1 VSGFGSLVG
10 GELLKIR
17 RQPVN
22 WSLSLI
28 ALGAVMLVALLSSG
42 DGRQAVDPG
51 GIARAVVDP
60 LTVTLQVGVGI
71 PLLVLSVRVVG
82 QEYQLGTV
90 RVLVA
95 RGTGRVRLLLAKL
108 AALGIA
114 AAAAAAV
121 TGTVTA
127 VALWLVEPEA
137 VQAAVVAAPAISQD
151 AWLNLVAV
159 GLSLAACVLLGVF
172 VATLGR
178 SIVFGLALALVWFP
192 VDNVAMLVLPA
203 LTLFTRMPVW
213 DGVTPYLLGGNLN
226 TMVQALEPG
235 RRAVAFLVSP
245 EPQVDGQHAVLVV
258 VAYLVVFLTASL
270 LLTWQRDIHH

>member
-1 VSGFGSLVG
+1 VRGFPSLVG

-28 ALGAVMLVALLSSG
+28 VLAAVMLVALLSSG
-42 DGRQAVDPG
+42 GGRQAGDPDG
-51 GIARAVVDP
+51 FARAVLDP

-71 PLLVLSVRVVG
+71 PLLVLSVRVIG

-108 AALGIA
+108 AALCIA
-114 AAAAAAV
+114 AAATALV
-121 TGTVTA
+121 TGAMTFC
-127 VALWLVEPEA
+127 ALWLVEPDA
-137 VQAAVVAAPAISQD
+137 FQAPAAAASAISRD
-151 AWLNLVAV
+151 AGLNLLAV
-159 GLSLAACVLLGVF
+159 GLSLTACALLGVC

-178 SIVFGLALALVWFP
+178 SIAFGLGLALVWFP
-192 VDNVAMLVLPA
+192 VDNIALLVLPA
-203 LTLFTRMPVW
+203 LSVFTRMPLW
-213 DGVTPYLLGGNLN
+213 DGVAPYLLGGNLN

-258 VAYLVVFLTASL
+258 AAYLAAFLAASL
-270 LLTWQRDIHH
+270 LLTWHRDIHH